1 MDTTKLT
8 FKTNKILNMKQI
20 LYFLLSLVNFTA
32 SAQDFT
38 YTYKG
43 QTLTYTVLDEAAGT
57 CKLKNGEYLKPG
69 SNVSGNVIIP
79 SDVKNGTVTLKVTEI
94 GELAFSG
101 SSLTSVVIP
110 NSITSIGNDAFNGC
124 SSLTSV
130 EIPNSITSISNGA
143 FLGCTSLTSIEIPN
157 SIVIIDDYAFYRCSG
172 LTSVKIPKCT
182 IKISRYAFSECSS
195 LRTIYLLNP
204 EGSTGAWSMCFD
216 AFHYQNT
223 TLYVPQE
230 ALEIYKTAVSW
241 KEFQN
246 IQGFDYTELNY
257 SYNSSDMTAT
267 VTGYNKDFIP
277 SCLVIPSTITFQ
289 NLTYTVAS
297 IADDAFRDCDGFTSV
312 EIPNSITSISKGC
325 FAIVFRRV

>member
-143 FLGCTSLTSIEIPN
+143 FCCMQRFENNL
-157 SIVIIDDYAFYRCSG
+157 
-172 LTSVKIPKCT
+172 
-182 IKISRYAFSECSS
+182 
-195 LRTIYLLNP
+195 YL
-204 EGSTGAWSMCFD
+204 
-216 AFHYQNT
+216 
-223 TLYVPQE
+223 
-230 ALEIYKTAVSW
+230 
-241 KEFQN
+241 
-246 IQGFDYTELNY
+246 
-257 SYNSSDMTAT
+257 
-267 VTGYNKDFIP
+267 
-277 SCLVIPSTITFQ
+277 
-289 NLTYTVAS
+289 
-297 IADDAFRDCDGFTSV
+297 
-312 EIPNSITSISKGC
+312 
-325 FAIVFRRV
+325 